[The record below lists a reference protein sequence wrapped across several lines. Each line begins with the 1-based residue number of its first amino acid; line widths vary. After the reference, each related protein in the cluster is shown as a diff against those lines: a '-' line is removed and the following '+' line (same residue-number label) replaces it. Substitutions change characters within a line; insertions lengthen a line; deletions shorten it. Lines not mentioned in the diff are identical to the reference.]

1 MSDIKISSQLK
12 PGKLPKQP
20 PWGLGGWF
28 TLVMIGLVGMI
39 ILGIMSVLEVV
50 QIEYTQINPYFL
62 VLFIICILNEVCLS
76 VAILFFIYK
85 RNILF
90 RLLFIVQTCVLI
102 FCSFVDFYLSLSFG
116 FQAEFSLLSVLGR
129 ILWTV
134 YLFRSERVKNTFIG
148 MKSIAQLMEET
159 EAPPL

>member
-1 MSDIKISSQLK
+1 MNEIKISPQLK

-28 TLVMIGLVGMI
+28 TLVMIGLIGMI
-39 ILGIMSVLEVV
+39 IIGIVSVIEVV
-50 QIEYTQINPYFL
+50 QIEYIRINPYFL

-76 VAILFFIYK
+76 AAILFLIYK
-85 RNILF
+85 RNKLF
-90 RLLFIVQTCVLI
+90 RLLFVVQTCVLI
-102 FCSFVDFYLSLSFG
+102 FCCFADSYLSLISG
-116 FQAEFSLLSVLGR
+116 FQTDFSWLSVLSR

-148 MKSIAQLMEET
+148 MKSIAELMNET
-159 EAPPL
+159 ETPAS

>member
-1 MSDIKISSQLK
+1 MNEIKFSPQLK
-12 PGKLPKQP
+12 PGKMPNQP

-39 ILGIMSVLEVV
+39 IVGILSVIQVV

-76 VAILFFIYK
+76 AVILFFIYK

-90 RLLFIVQTCVLI
+90 RLLFVVQTCVLI
-102 FCSFVDFYLSLSFG
+102 FCYFSDLYLSLSFG
-116 FQAEFSLLSVLGR
+116 FQTELSLLSVFGR

-148 MKSIAQLMEET
+148 MKSIAQLMDET
-159 EAPPL
+159 ETPAS